1 MMLRKTQATDMEN
14 LLDTSSEKKNNC
26 LHKCGITIL
35 LFSSYAMFF
44 GLGFYVSIHSSFCS
58 DDDGSNI

>member
-1 MMLRKTQATDMEN
+1 MEN
-14 LLDTSSEKKNNC
+14 LLDTPENKTSC
-26 LHKCGITIL
+26 LKRCSFVVL

-44 GLGFYVSIHSSFCS
+44 GLGFYASMHSGVC